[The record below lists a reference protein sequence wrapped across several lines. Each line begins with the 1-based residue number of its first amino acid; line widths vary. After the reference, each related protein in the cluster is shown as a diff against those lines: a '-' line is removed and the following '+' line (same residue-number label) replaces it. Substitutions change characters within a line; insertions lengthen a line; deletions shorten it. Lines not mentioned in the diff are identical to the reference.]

1 MTVTIRP
8 NPATASDHRP
18 AEILDSARRAF
29 IEKGFDGASMQDL
42 ARAAGMSV
50 GNFYRYFPSKAAI
63 VAALITRDLDEVEQ
77 DFREILG
84 APGPLAL
91 LREKLAA
98 HVRGHAANDDGPLWA
113 EITAAAGRKPEI
125 AEILGRMESEIG
137 KYLVAVFALVTGLP
151 QDEAARRFGAHAGLL
166 MLLLKGSATCSQGL
180 SRPSDDLNALILRTM
195 DRTLAEVSAEKTKV

>member
-8 NPATASDHRP
+8 TPATAPDHRP

-63 VAALITRDLDEVEQ
+63 VAALITRDLDEVEK

-84 APGPLAL
+84 APEPLAL
-91 LREKLAA
+91 LRDKLAA
-98 HVRGHAANDDGPLWA
+98 HVSGHAMNDDGPLWA

-125 AEILGRMESEIG
+125 GEILARMETEISG
-137 KYLVAVFALVTGLP
+137 YLTSVFALVTGLP
-151 QDEAARRFGAHAGLL
+151 PDEAARRYGAHAGLL
-166 MLLLKGSATCSQGL
+166 MLLIKGSATCAPGPVKQ
-180 SRPSDDLNALILRTM
+180 SDDLNALILRTV
-195 DRTLAEVSAEKTKV
+195 DRTLAEISAENTKV